1 MSDPKRDTNFQKSAR
16 VLNAAIRELE
26 LPDELKTS
34 AQQVVTLFATDLL
47 PGLLRRETPRPNP
60 GPGAYRGPRGAD
72 DDDVPVSDDALAD
85 LHRAVRAM
93 VEQDDDDDVH
103 GPVPTTS
110 RAPRKAT
117 LEQVPP
123 PPDRTESRLIHAALE
138 TLRCSQQTQLAQLQ
152 AAVADAA
159 KRGADPL
166 DVLDVLLA
174 AADYRADDPALPAL
188 LALPPHAT
196 ATALH

>member
-26 LPDELKTS
+26 LPDELKKS

-47 PGLLRRETPRPNP
+47 PGLLRREAPRPNP
-60 GPGAYRGPRGAD
+60 GPGAYRGPRLAD
-72 DDDVPVSDDALAD
+72 DEDVPVSDDALAD

-103 GPVPTTS
+103 GPATS
-110 RAPRKAT
+110 SASRKAT
-117 LEQVPP
+117 LEQVPRP
-123 PPDRTESRLIHAALE
+123 PERTESRLIHAALE